1 MNTLSHVTEAD
12 LDRLSNRLSSL
23 ERKFATL
30 ASSASAPAALPVD
43 KMQLADYG
51 STVASEDEED
61 EEEEVTQPNIS
72 RSDLQELTS
81 AVHDFM
87 DWLDPRA
94 SMSEDVSRLV
104 TREARE
110 RLLRAVTVV
119 ELELRRSSN
128 A

>member
-1 MNTLSHVTEAD
+1 MNTASHVLEAD

-23 ERKFATL
+23 ERKFDTL
-30 ASSASAPAALPVD
+30 TSSTSAPATLPVD

-51 STVASEDEED
+51 SSVASEEEED

-87 DWLDPRA
+87 DWLDPR
-94 SMSEDVSRLV
+94 SNMSEDVSRLV
-104 TREARE
+104 SREARE
-110 RLLRAVTVV
+110 RLMRAITVV
-119 ELELRRSSN
+119 EIELRRSAN